1 MAKII
6 RLTAKN
12 GAIKEIPFVDKFK
25 LDPQFVGAKVEV
37 IDSITGAWVSAVKVR
52 IRGKNVDLSNSQ
64 DAQPDEAKPEDATE
78 SQGCSDKDGS
88 KSSDLDTGDT
98 GDVGASAQ
106 QQPCAAL
113 PSGDNSETT
122 IALGVLL
129 LGGLGGIVAAG
140 GGSDKTPPPAPT
152 PPPALTRPP
161 APTPPPAPTALDLAA
176 ADDTG
181 SSNSDNVTSQ
191 TSALTITGQADANAR
206 IELFDGATSL
216 GKTIANATGAFSL
229 DVTLAAGVRSIT
241 AKATDAAGNVSAASA
256 ALAVTVDATAPDAP
270 TGLDLAAAD
279 DTGSSNSDNV
289 TGQSSGLTITGQAE
303 ANANIELLEGTT

>member
-12 GAIKEIPFVDKFK
+12 GAIKEIPFVGKFK
-25 LDPQFVGAKVEV
+25 LDPQFVGAKIEV
-37 IDSITGAWVSAVKVR
+37 IDSVTGAWVSAVKVH
-52 IRGKNVDLSNSQ
+52 IRGKNVDLSYSQ

-113 PSGDNSETT
+113 PSRDNSETT

-129 LGGLGGIVAAG
+129 LGGLGGIVAAC
-140 GGSDKTPPPAPT
+140 GGSDKTPTPTPSPSPSPPPPPTPT
-152 PPPALTRPP
+152 PPPTPPPPP
-161 APTPPPAPTALDLAA
+161 APSPPPAPTALDLAA

-181 SSNSDNVTSQ
+181 ASNSDNVTSQ
-191 TSALTITGQADANAR
+191 TSALTITGQAEANAR
-206 IELFDGATSL
+206 VELFDGTTS
-216 GKTIANATGAFSL
+216 I
-229 DVTLAAGVRSIT
+229 
-241 AKATDAAGNVSAASA
+241 
-256 ALAVTVDATAPDAP
+256 
-270 TGLDLAAAD
+270 
-279 DTGSSNSDNV
+279 
-289 TGQSSGLTITGQAE
+289 
-303 ANANIELLEGTT
+303 GTTTA